1 MFSKVQRGRYRLK
14 WWELSRYASLATEG
28 FDGFYYTGDTEMEI
42 FDDVFFGETDDVP
55 TDRFEEAILGF
66 IFLDLGFSGMGFKV
80 ITFYGYSPIPARG
93 RRAHN
98 NKSQVNTITA
108 ALSRDGMFDY
118 RLDAKTFQCSLNNLF
133 GRQHTIELQN
143 IFDESRAFKVV
154 KPNTILRGMIFL
166 MGFSSFRISLNSN
179 RL

>member
-1 MFSKVQRGRYRLK
+1 
-14 WWELSRYASLATEG
+14 
-28 FDGFYYTGDTEMEI
+28 MEI
-42 FDDVFFGETDDVP
+42 FDDVFSVRRMTCQPIDLRKRSLVLSFWIWVLVEWAL
-55 TDRFEEAILGF
+55 RLSHSMAIRPF
-66 IFLDLGFSGMGFKV
+66 
-80 ITFYGYSPIPARG
+80 PPE

-154 KPNTILRGMIFL
+154 NQTRFCGNDISDGLLK
-166 MGFSSFRISLNSN
+166 FRISLNSN